1 MTYMYNG
8 TVSVPHNKLQTFLK
22 TAEALKVKGIVDTGA
37 SDDSAVSDT
46 SVSPLVSPGHLSAP
60 PASLLPAQ
68 VQELLS
74 IPLLNHQHPAGDLSL
89 LASAA
94 TEASAHDPTTAPTGP
109 TTGNKRRKAAPRK
122 LGSYLLNRDIMNG
135 ASGSDDDHDKDT
147 EKENNGVIQNNS
159 IKDKDGQLKDGYL
172 LSNTN
177 GKISAMNL
185 TKMEESLDLSVKNG
199 DSPQSSS
206 PPISNNSHL
215 QMLTSSM
222 LPTSTSASPL
232 NLLVSINGSPCKIL
246 IFPLTLN
253 AMFSVAECGW
263 VECSRSDGSSPWS

>member
-22 TAEALKVKGIVDTGA
+22 TAEALKVKGIVDTAA

-46 SVSPLVSPGHLSAP
+46 SVSPMVSPGHLSAP

-74 IPLLNHQHPAGDLSL
+74 IPLLGGQHPAGDLSL

-94 TEASAHDPTTAPTGP
+94 TEASAHDHGTAPTS
-109 TTGNKRRKAAPRK
+109 GNKRRKAAPRK

-147 EKENNGVIQNNS
+147 EKENNGVTENNA
-159 IKDKDGQLKDGYL
+159 IKDKDGQLKEGYL

-185 TKMEESLDLSVKNG
+185 TSKMEASLDLSVKNG

-206 PPISNNSHL
+206 PPISNNPHL
-215 QMLTSSM
+215 QLLSSSM
-222 LPTSTSASPL
+222 LPTSTSGSPL
-232 NLLVSINGSPCKIL
+232 NLLVSTDVLKEWN
-246 IFPLTLN
+246 
-253 AMFSVAECGW
+253 SVNDSCCR
-263 VECSRSDGSSPWS
+263 V